1 MAIVACYRWDRC
13 DLSSGNIYTPTG
25 DTHPGTVVLYSGVCF
40 EKTITVEDQE
50 PTDLSIIPSSQF
62 FANCGSCSSISIL
75 PCDTLFISSTNE
87 IYAYTL
93 SSDTSVLLATGVTY
107 DSDIAHSVDKLW
119 INSGNNIDEYN
130 FNLSPFYLIYNRRI
144 SVTGGTS
151 QGLSSTN
158 NNNILIGAKV
168 STDEIREI
176 DITSTAATSTEI
188 FQFQTDRSI
197 AGDIA
202 LTDDGKYIITFLR
215 IVGPSFTYYI
225 SQFDSSGNL
234 EFDKLLS
241 PTITAP
247 YGVFV
252 SNGEIYVCGNSNEI
266 WHVDS
271 TSPYNLTLSATT
283 SYDINGASQIVNC
296 VNVDFDP
303 NITPTPTPT
312 STQTPTQTPT
322 ITPTN
327 TISPTNTIT
336 PTITPTNTTT
346 STNTNTPSVTI
357 SPTASSTQSLTE
369 TPTPTLTISPTQTTS
384 PTPTPTTGLVSA
396 VFSNCCTGE
405 IVYARTYSWIEFG
418 SQLTAISGGT
428 CFQFVEYDG
437 SNQGVGYIIDFQYVN
452 CPSCLNANPCVTTP
466 TPSVTP
472 SVTPTPIFCDQT
484 SFQSTLTDCYDEFCI
499 DNLEGET
506 SVFNG
511 TYSLVVSSELYN
523 LPYYENT
530 VGSGFVYFQINKWCL
545 SNTPG
550 GDCIIQGPNNPL
562 DPCPSFHQSLFYSG
576 ECITTTTT
584 TDPCNIID
592 FQAIFNCDVPI
603 VTASASPT
611 VTPTPSLSPYVDP
624 CLNLGLTAI
633 TYVTTTTTT
642 PVVTSSLTPSPQPQI
657 SILGTVDYEI
667 CCSDFIC
674 PEVYKIKNCSTGINY
689 YTSQRLVDTDQ
700 NIVQTGQTFEA
711 TVSGNRVCFE
721 YIGRELGSTNI
732 FIDSINEIY
741 NNCSLCLV
749 TPTPTITPS
758 GNELTTTP
766 TPTPTHTP
774 TKSGSL
780 LTKIYVYTVCP
791 PVTSAYDLI
800 IQTVKVTGV
809 TENQVF
815 RTGVGQ
821 PCYQYVGE
829 FDQDS
834 YFVNPALN
842 ALEYTGNFFGSI
854 NPYYVFESCNQCQ
867 NPVQFYIKKGNTN
880 NNIIFG
886 YTLQQSY
893 NQVTYNS
900 VNISYFNEGPIY
912 VKLTNPTTTQAGP
925 PAKFTQIRVYN
936 DNTNA
941 LLNTYNVNNVTSYEF
956 SYNLLSNIRIEV
968 TINQPSSTA

>member
-62 FANCGSCSSISIL
+62 FANCGSCSPISIL

-158 NNNILIGAKV
+158 NNNILIGAKG

-225 SQFDSSGNL
+225 SQFDSNGNL

-303 NITPTPTPT
+303 NVTLTPTPTQTQTPTITQTPTTTPTTTPTITSTPESTPT
-312 STQTPTQTPT
+312 STLTNTPTISSTVTSTPSLSLTQTPTQTSSL
-322 ITPTN
+322 TPTVTN
-327 TISPTNTIT
+327 TLTPSPT
-336 PTITPTNTTT
+336 
-346 STNTNTPSVTI
+346 S
-357 SPTASSTQSLTE
+357 
-369 TPTPTLTISPTQTTS
+369 
-384 PTPTPTTGLVSA
+384 GLVSA
-396 VFSNCCTGE
+396 IFSNCCTGE
-405 IVYARTYSWIEFG
+405 IIYARTYSWIEFG

-472 SVTPTPIFCDQT
+472 SVTPTPIFCDET
-484 SFQSTLTDCYDEFCI
+484 SFISTLTDCYDEFCI
-499 DNLEGET
+499 DNLEGT
-506 SVFNG
+506 NSIYNG

-523 LPYYENT
+523 LPYYQNT
-530 VGSGFVYFQINKWCL
+530 VGSGFVYFKVNKWCL
-545 SNTPG
+545 SNSPG
-550 GDCIIQGPNNPL
+550 GECIIQGPNNPL
-562 DPCPSFHQSLFYSG
+562 NPCPSFHESLFYSG

-584 TDPCNIID
+584 TDPCNVID
-592 FQAIFNCDVPI
+592 FQAIFNCDVPV
-603 VTASASPT
+603 VTASVSPS

-624 CLNLGLTAI
+624 CLNLGLTAT
-633 TYVTTTTTT
+633 TYITTTTTQPVST
-642 PVVTSSLTPSPQPQI
+642 PTPTQSPQPPI
-657 SILGTVDYEI
+657 SILGSVEFEI

-674 PEVYKIKNCSTGINY
+674 PEVYKIKNCSNQINY
-689 YTSQRLVDTDQ
+689 FTSQRLVDS
-700 NIVQTGQTFEA
+700 NGISVLTGQTFDA
-711 TVSGNRVCFE
+711 TIEGQRYCFE
-721 YIGRELGSTNI
+721 YLGRELGSPNI
-732 FIDSINEIY
+732 FIDSINEIF
-741 NNCSLCLV
+741 NNCELCLI
-749 TPTPTITPS
+749 TPTPTVTPTS
-758 GNELTTTP
+758 NVFTSTP
-766 TPTPTHTP
+766 TPTNTITP
-774 TKSGSL
+774 TKSSD
-780 LTKIYVYTVCP
+780 LTNKIYVYSVCP
-791 PVTSAYDLI
+791 PVTTAYDLI
-800 IQTVKVTGV
+800 IQTIKVTGV
-809 TENQVF
+809 SDNQVF

-821 PCYQYVGE
+821 TCYTYLGE
-829 FDQDS
+829 YNQGS
-834 YFVNPALN
+834 YFVNPSLN
-842 ALEYTGNFFGSI
+842 ALEYSGNFFGNI

-867 NPVQFYIKKGNTN
+867 NPTQFYIKKGNTN
-880 NNIIFG
+880 NNLI
-886 YTLQQSY
+886 YSYSLQQSY
-893 NQVTYNS
+893 NQVTYNF
-900 VNISYFNEGPIY
+900 VNLSYFNEGPIFI
-912 VKLTNPTTTQAGP
+912 KLTNPNSSQPGP
-925 PAKFTQIRVYN
+925 TAKFTQIRVYN
-936 DNTNA
+936 DDTNA
-941 LLNTYNVNNVTSYEF
+941 LLNTYNVNNVSSYEF
-956 SYNLLSNIRIEV
+956 SYNLLLNIRIEV